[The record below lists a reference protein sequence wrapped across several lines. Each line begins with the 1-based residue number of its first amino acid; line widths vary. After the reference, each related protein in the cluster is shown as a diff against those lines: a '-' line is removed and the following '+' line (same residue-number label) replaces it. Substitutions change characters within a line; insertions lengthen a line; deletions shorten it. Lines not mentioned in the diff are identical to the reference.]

1 MKFTLLLFALFF
13 FGCQSNSPS
22 NSNATNEKVD
32 TSASS
37 SNVPAKTNAKTGNIN
52 VSLDGNIFQKNL
64 IAGKIKYSISAE
76 NKETSIIHIKSEGLQ
91 VREYEQD
98 ITVEGQLINAYALD
112 LNHDE
117 FYEVYLIVE
126 GNDGNGQLEIKGI
139 ASYND
144 KSAGEIYVKDIQV
157 KRKPQTDK
165 VYVHYGNLTRQFND
179 ETNHV
184 QVYQYKLNKGEA
196 GFILEPSRTQ

>member
-1 MKFTLLLFALFF
+1 MKFTLLLLTLLL
-13 FGCQSNSPS
+13 FGCQENSPS
-22 NSNATNEKVD
+22 NTNDTKEKID

-37 SNVPAKTNAKTGNIN
+37 SSAPAKTNSKSGNIN
-52 VSLDGNIFQKNL
+52 VSLDGNIFQKDL
-64 IAGKIKYSISAE
+64 IAGKIKYSVSAE
-76 NKETSIIHIKSEGLQ
+76 NKKTSIIHVKSEGLQ

-98 ITVEGQLINAYALD
+98 ITVEGQLINAFALD

-117 FYEVYLIVE
+117 FHEVYLVIE

-139 ASYND
+139 ASFND